1 MLFSKANNSLSPGH
15 MLTALEKIHGN
26 QRGLLH
32 PVVAAHILCSKKYPV
47 FMYNIHSDGI
57 WIEVVGE
64 TDGVTCQHKQEIHVL
79 IWDPRWK
86 ADCVVYSSGL
96 VIGHCWL
103 QTNKYIKAHDLV
115 HYLCA
120 VAVQSSTAQE
130 FSSRIGNIV
139 VILYSFYYIHS
150 VFFSFFSCSFQN
162 SAVKLKTHLQ

>member
-1 MLFSKANNSLSPGH
+1 

-79 IWDPRWK
+79 I
-86 ADCVVYSSGL
+86 
-96 VIGHCWL
+96 
-103 QTNKYIKAHDLV
+103 
-115 HYLCA
+115 
-120 VAVQSSTAQE
+120 
-130 FSSRIGNIV
+130 
-139 VILYSFYYIHS
+139 
-150 VFFSFFSCSFQN
+150 
-162 SAVKLKTHLQ
+162 